1 LPGARRLGHHGRS
14 SKGSEDVERLEMLKI
29 AKTLRSLGDR
39 LRAGVSVRQVY
50 GDPIEFAGRM
60 VVPIARL
67 SYGFGAGG
75 GEGRNAEGK
84 GAGSGGGAGVGLRP
98 LGVLEITEERT
109 RFIRFGDPVR
119 LATALLIGFLI
130 GLRTGRRSRRR

>member
-1 LPGARRLGHHGRS
+1 MR
-14 SKGSEDVERLEMLKI
+14 KI

-39 LRAGVSVRQVY
+39 LRAGASVRHVY
-50 GDPIEFAGRM
+50 GDPVEYGGRM

-75 GEGRNAEGK
+75 GESTNAERQ
-84 GAGSGGGAGVGLRP
+84 GSGCGGGAGVGVRP
-98 LGVLEITEERT
+98 VGVLEITADGT

-119 LATALLIGFLI
+119 LATALLIGFAI
-130 GLRTGRRSRRR
+130 GLRTGRRRRRG